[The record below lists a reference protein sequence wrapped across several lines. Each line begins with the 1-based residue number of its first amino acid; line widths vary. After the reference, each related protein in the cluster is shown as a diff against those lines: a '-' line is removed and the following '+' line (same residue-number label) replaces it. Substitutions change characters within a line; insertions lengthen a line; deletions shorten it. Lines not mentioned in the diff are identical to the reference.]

1 MRFLSGFIGRYDTMA
16 YGAFAD
22 APVYFGPAPDNRHRQ
37 AGGFAVNQV
46 PYIAVEGPIGA
57 GKTTLATM
65 LAAEL
70 NMPVLKEIVEE
81 NPFLGKFYQNID
93 EWSFQLEMFFL
104 CNRYKQ
110 LGDTESQL
118 IRQGTPVIS
127 DYHIYKN
134 LIFSERTLKGREREK
149 YRQIYHVLTDDLAK
163 PSTIV
168 YIKASLETLLA
179 RIDKRGRS
187 FEQDM
192 DRAYLQQLIEDYEA
206 AMASLAVTE
215 PETTIITVDG
225 DAADFVAN
233 PEHFAEIADRVKARI
248 AGHPLR

>member
-1 MRFLSGFIGRYDTMA
+1 M
-16 YGAFAD
+16 
-22 APVYFGPAPDNRHRQ
+22 
-37 AGGFAVNQV
+37 NQI
-46 PYIAVEGPIGA
+46 PFIAVEGPIGA
-57 GKTTLATM
+57 GKTTLATL

-70 NMPVLKEIVEE
+70 NMPLLKEIVEE
-81 NPFLGKFYQNID
+81 NPFMERFYQNLD

-110 LGDTESQL
+110 LGDAEAHW
-118 IRQGTPVIS
+118 IRQGKPLVS

-149 YRQIYHVLTDDLAK
+149 YRKIYHVLTDDLVK
-163 PSTIV
+163 PDVIV

-179 RIDKRGRS
+179 RIAKRGRS

-192 DRAYLQQLIEDYEA
+192 DRAYLEQLIEDYES

-215 PETTIITVDG
+215 PDTVILTIDG
-225 DAADFVAN
+225 DATDFVAD
-233 PEHFAEIADRVKARI
+233 PEHFADIAARVKASI
-248 AGHPLR
+248 AHRNFS